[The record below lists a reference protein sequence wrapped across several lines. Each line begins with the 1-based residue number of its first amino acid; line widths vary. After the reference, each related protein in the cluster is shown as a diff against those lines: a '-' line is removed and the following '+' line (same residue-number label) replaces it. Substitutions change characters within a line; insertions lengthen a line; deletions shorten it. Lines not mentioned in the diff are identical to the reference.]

1 MRWLIYIFISLLLFS
16 CSVEGLDGVRCFKK
30 RKYKTKTYK
39 IKKLRPVE
47 RPIYSSAR
55 STSSNTSSVSSE
67 PKSNS
72 DKEVVETVSNDE
84 NKSPNKIEVVN
95 SIQSVREPI
104 LNNTE
109 ITIQPIQVDNE
120 NTKQKL
126 SAPPLK
132 NQNIVITSDNSE
144 KENNIQNAR
153 AQPGLNT
160 QSQISS
166 KQSNDVTETLNSE
179 RLKTTK
185 PNLTFTF
192 RDEKVNV
199 SEGYS
204 FNELIHFVIN
214 QDELLE
220 PEEAFEQLKD
230 LSDLLKKHPQIQ
242 VTITANT
249 ATDEPHPSHKYGG
262 DDETLTSMWET
273 KTDSTDQFTSLKQLM
288 IARAQRIQ
296 ELLVQNGVNPNQ
308 LTYELGTHNMW
319 KYQRYVTFN
328 LNDGK

>member
-1 MRWLIYIFISLLLFS
+1 M
-16 CSVEGLDGVRCFKK
+16 EGLDGVRCFKK

-39 IKKLRPVE
+39 IKKSKSVQRPL
-47 RPIYSSAR
+47 YSSTR
-55 STSSNTSSVSSE
+55 STPSNTSSVSAD
-67 PKSNS
+67 PKSDS
-72 DKEVVETVSNDE
+72 GKEVVKTVSNDE
-84 NKSPNKIEVVN
+84 SKSSNKIEVVN
-95 SIQSVREPI
+95 SIQSEREPI
-104 LNNTE
+104 SNNTE
-109 ITIQPIQVDNE
+109 INIQPIQVDNE
-120 NTKQKL
+120 ITKQKL
-126 SAPPLK
+126 SDPPLK
-132 NQNIVITSDNSE
+132 NQNIVITTDDTE
-144 KENNIQNAR
+144 KENNTQNASP
-153 AQPGLNT
+153 QPRLGT

-166 KQSNDVTETLNSE
+166 KQSNNVTETLNSE

-192 RDEKVNV
+192 RDEKINV

-288 IARAQRIQ
+288 IARAQRIE